1 MIRPS
6 RSLCL
11 ALAIV
16 LVPEALFLAADL
28 RLVGSTLWRPMSW
41 QYFGFWAGLLHG
53 WRPNYA
59 AQPVLMFATYALVHS
74 GPLHAIGN
82 AVVLAALGARVEER
96 GGARLFWAI
105 LAVSVL
111 AGAAAFGLLSHSPAP
126 MVGISGGL
134 FGLAGALAV
143 WQARESPTRRWR
155 MLAGGIA
162 GLALINLASWWLA
175 GGQMAWETHMG
186 GALGGMAVAAR
197 FPRNMTPAA
206 CNG

>member
-28 RLVGSTLWRPMSW
+28 RLAGSTLWRPMSW

-82 AVVLAALGARVEER
+82 AVALAALGARVEER

-105 LAVSVL
+105 LTVSVL

-134 FGLAGALAV
+134 FGLAGTLVV
-143 WQARESPTRRWR
+143 WQARESLTRRWR

-175 GGQMAWETHMG
+175 GGQMAWETHLG
-186 GALGGMAVAAR
+186 GAIAGMALATR
-197 FPRNMTPAA
+197 FPRNMRPASR
-206 CNG
+206 G